1 MGGLPKSFLTCGGVG
16 VCSSEQA
23 LADYAT
29 LIDAVKGELHAEVG
43 HHTKK
48 NENRRKVS
56 WMLSVWREV
65 LCNLCARILK

>member
-1 MGGLPKSFLTCGGVG
+1 M

-43 HHTKK
+43 RHMKEA
-48 NENRRKVS
+48 NNSRRKVS
-56 WMLSVWREV
+56 
-65 LCNLCARILK
+65 